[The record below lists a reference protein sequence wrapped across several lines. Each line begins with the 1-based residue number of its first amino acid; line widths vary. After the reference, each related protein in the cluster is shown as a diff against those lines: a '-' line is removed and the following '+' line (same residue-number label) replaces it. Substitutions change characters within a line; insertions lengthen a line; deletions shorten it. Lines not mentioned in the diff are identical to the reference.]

1 MYQYPLQLTTPDLRP
16 DIVTWPNNPKEV
28 TLIELTVC
36 FETTFEAATLS
47 TKPPGTSNFLS
58 HVCQETGLCLH
69 IRAVRLHLDHFGYVH
84 QQLHVIRVSYKI
96 FILLAVVDN

>member
-36 FETTFEAATLS
+36 FETSFEAAIQRKTEKYLELREE
-47 TKPPGTSNFLS
+47 GQN
-58 HVCQETGLCLH
+58 G
-69 IRAVRLHLDHFGYVH
+69 GYRTE
-84 QQLHVIRVSYKI
+84 IM
-96 FILLAVVDN
+96 